1 MYHSSIVRGESLS
14 SYPPPLTPEQ
24 QAHFPPLPPQF
35 PRRKNWFDR
44 NWKWFTPT
52 LVIAILCLVGGFIA
66 VLYLSVDLTFRSSEV
81 CKIAVAQAT
90 ASPAVRAKLG
100 TPLRVGHSFSG
111 SLNLYGTSGDAN
123 LEIPVSGPLGTG
135 RIDVVG
141 KKRAGHWTFD
151 TLEVSVDGGGRPIP
165 LADPATPD
173 SPTPGS
179 PSSGD
184 GTT

>member
-1 MYHSSIVRGESLS
+1 MYHSSIVRGESVS

-44 NWKWFTPT
+44 NWKWFIPT
-52 LVIAILCLVGGFIA
+52 LVVAILCLVGGFIA
-66 VLYLSVDLTFRSSEV
+66 VLYLSVDLTFRSSDV

-123 LEIPVSGPLGTG
+123 LEIPVSGPRHWSDRCRWKKTCGPLDLRHSRSKRRRRWAADTACRPRNTG
-135 RIDVVG
+135 Q
-141 KKRAGHWTFD
+141 
-151 TLEVSVDGGGRPIP
+151 
-165 LADPATPD
+165 PD
-173 SPTPGS
+173 ARVAFLR
-179 PSSGD
+179 
-184 GTT
+184 